1 MPIGIA
7 IIGAGMVANVH
18 ASALKEIDTVS
29 IRGVYD
35 RSEAAMQAFTKNHG
49 VPAYSQ
55 YADVL
60 SDPTVDVV
68 SICLPPGNHAEFCIA
83 AAAAKKHVI
92 VEKPIEIQVERA
104 QEMIEACRTNGV
116 KLSVIFQNRFTPAAC
131 QVKQALEAGVLG
143 KLILGDAYVKW
154 YRSPEYYQASAWR
167 GTLAVEGGG
176 ALINQA
182 IHTIDLL
189 QWFMGGVKSVTG
201 MVRTTTHQIEGE
213 DLGVG
218 MVEFTNGAL
227 GIIEGS
233 TAVLPGYKE
242 RIELHGQKGTIVLEG
257 GNIREWKVEGM
268 DEADYVQPET
278 IVYGMTNS
286 PAISHVNHKAQLED
300 ILDAIQNDREPSV
313 SGEEGIKALEII
325 TAIYQSSKTHQRIN
339 LS

>member
-1 MPIGIA
+1 MPIGVA
-7 IIGAGMVANVH
+7 IIGAGMVSNVH
-18 ASALKEIDTVS
+18 ASALKEIESVA
-29 IRGVYD
+29 IRGVYA
-35 RSEAAMQAFTKNHG
+35 RNEASLQAFANKHG
-49 VPAYSQ
+49 IPAYSR
-55 YADVL
+55 YTDVL
-60 SDPTVDVV
+60 ADPAVDVV
-68 SICLPPGNHAEFCIA
+68 SICLPPGIHAEFGIA

-92 VEKPIEIQVERA
+92 VEKPIEIRVERA
-104 QEMIEACRTNGV
+104 RELIDACRASDV

-154 YRSPEYYQASAWR
+154 YRSPEYYQANAWR

-189 QWFMGGVKSVTG
+189 QWMMGGVKSVTG

-213 DLGVG
+213 DLGVA
-218 MVEFTNGAL
+218 MVEFANGAL
-227 GIIEGS
+227 GVIEGS

-268 DEADYVQPET
+268 DESDYVQPET

-286 PAISHVNHKAQLED
+286 PAISHVNHKAQLAE
-300 ILDAIQNDREPSV
+300 ILDAIRHDREPSV
-313 SGEEGIKALEII
+313 SGEEGIKALQII
-325 TAIYQSSKTHQRIN
+325 TAIYQSSKLQQRIH
-339 LS
+339 LG